1 MPACVSGDAR
11 RRHCGRRRAH
21 LAHCVPGSQPAAARR
36 AGHQQGF
43 ERHWHRRCDGPL
55 RKKRP
60 HQNQTRNSRRDFR
73 ARRFCHRRKGCV
85 AHTRRRHSDDYG
97 VRPARGRVFRA
108 AQARARRAR
117 RRHDLHEKAD
127 RHHRHFVVFHWH
139 VRRLLRTG
147 HGHVHAARIHGGGEA
162 ARARSERRSEVR
174 KPRVKRRRARDVRRQ
189 WRRLVGPGPCC
200 FGVRDCR

>member
-1 MPACVSGDAR
+1 MDPITLLIVCPLVFLAMLVDAIA
-11 RRHCGRRRAH
+11 GGGGLISLTAY
-21 LAHCVPGSQPAAARR
+21 LVAGLPPARR

-55 RKKRP
+55 CKKRP

-73 ARRFCHRRKGCV
+73 ARRFCHRREGCV
-85 AHTRRRHSDDYG
+85 THTRRCHSDDYG

-108 AQARARRAR
+108 AQARARRTR

-127 RHHRHFVVFHWH
+127 RHHRHFVVFHRH

-162 ARARSERRSEVR
+162 PCAKRTAKRSAQTSRQTSPRS
-174 KPRVKRRRARDVRRQ
+174 
-189 WRRLVGPGPCC
+189 
-200 FGVRDCR
+200 